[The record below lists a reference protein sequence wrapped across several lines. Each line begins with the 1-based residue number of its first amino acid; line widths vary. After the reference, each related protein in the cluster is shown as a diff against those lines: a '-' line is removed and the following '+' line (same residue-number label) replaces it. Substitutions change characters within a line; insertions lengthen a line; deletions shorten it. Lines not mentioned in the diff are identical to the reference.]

1 MIEHNRELWVLR
13 DVDERGVVA
22 ARHAFWVASLIAQD
36 FIAYHG
42 EEYVGELFLT
52 ESGAAELDWWNDH
65 PRDERT
71 LASEAAAER
80 MMAAEAA
87 AQRMIDD

>member
-36 FIAYHG
+36 MVVYHG

-52 ESGAAELDWWNDH
+52 ESGATELDWWNDH
-65 PRDERT
+65 PHDERA
-71 LASEAAAER
+71 LASEALMER
-80 MMAAEAA
+80 EL
-87 AQRMIDD
+87 DHVS

>member
-36 FIAYHG
+36 MVAYHG

-65 PRDERT
+65 PRDERA
-71 LASEAAAER
+71 LVVEALMER
-80 MMAAEAA
+80 SALVE
-87 AQRMIDD
+87 RELDHIS